1 MASVSSRTRA
11 FRTAS
16 WITALNVL
24 IASGFSIAGLLRPE
38 SILPTGYVPT
48 NASLVFALYA
58 AARSIPLACVVFVAI
73 YKRWI
78 SALVVLGSLAGAVQ
92 FLDSIV
98 GLVQQ
103 DPGKTYG
110 PFVIAIAQLYAVI
123 RLVRSN

>member
-1 MASVSSRTRA
+1 MASVSSRIRA

-38 SILPTGYVPT
+38 SILPAGYVPT
-48 NASLVFALYA
+48 NASFVFALYA

-78 SALVVLGSLAGAVQ
+78 SALVVLGSLAGVIQ

>member
-1 MASVSSRTRA
+1 MASVSSRIRA

-38 SILPTGYVPT
+38 SILPAGYVPT
-48 NASLVFALYA
+48 NASFVFALYA
-58 AARSIPLACVVFVAI
+58 AARSISLACVVFVAI

-78 SALVVLGSLAGAVQ
+78 SVLVVLGSLAGVIQ

>member
-1 MASVSSRTRA
+1 MASVSSRARA
-11 FRTAS
+11 FRIAS

-38 SILPTGYVPT
+38 SILPAGYVPT
-48 NASLVFALYA
+48 NASLIFALYA
-58 AARSIPLACVVFVAI
+58 AARTIPLACVVFVAI

-78 SALVVLGSLAGAVQ
+78 SALVVLGSLAGGVQ

-110 PFVIAIAQLYAVI
+110 PFVIALFQLYAVI